1 MQYTSTQQM
10 RTAPSLR
17 RNAPHY
23 ATLRWALKFG
33 ARIST
38 GLAIGTTHGFNSGCM
53 ADYIYENEANGT
65 SFFGELIDR
74 IYLNQSI
81 NRALRARA
89 TLLKD
94 QLRSIIQERAE
105 RGASTRILDLAS
117 GVGRIHV
124 ELLQEETCQDVS
136 VTCVDNDSVA
146 LEEGQYVAEQ
156 AGVESQITY
165 VYGNA
170 FQLVDAFNNALLEEV
185 PDVVVVSGL
194 YESIA
199 DDAVVCQSLLQIHTL
214 LRPNGNLLVT
224 TQPSHPRQEIVANV
238 LSNQRGEPWVIAT
251 RPLSRM
257 KRWMREAG
265 FHTLTS
271 DEEPEGL
278 CGVVWGLA

>member
-1 MQYTSTQQM
+1 
-10 RTAPSLR
+10 
-17 RNAPHY
+17 
-23 ATLRWALKFG
+23 
-33 ARIST
+33 
-38 GLAIGTTHGFNSGCM
+38 
-53 ADYIYENEANGT
+53 
-65 SFFGELIDR
+65 
-74 IYLNQSI
+74 
-81 NRALRARA
+81 
-89 TLLKD
+89 
-94 QLRSIIQERAE
+94 
-105 RGASTRILDLAS
+105 
-117 GVGRIHV
+117 
-124 ELLQEETCQDVS
+124 LQEETCQDVL

-170 FQLVDAFNNALLEEV
+170 FQLVDASNNALLEEV

-214 LRPNGNLLVT
+214 LRPNGHLLVT

-238 LSNQRGEPWVIAT
+238 LSDQRGEPWVIAT
-251 RPLSRM
+251 RPLPRM

-278 CGVVWGLA
+278 CGLVWGLA